1 MSDITDIV
9 SRLRRTDENR
19 GVPICSEAADT
30 IEQLRKE
37 RDEARQ
43 EVCGLLVACHP
54 DPDDDKP
61 DPNLEHIHAGIR
73 GSDCFIKQ
81 E

>member
-30 IEQLRKE
+30 IERLRKE
-37 RDEARQ
+37 RNETNASLDA
-43 EVCGLLVACHP
+43 LLLMRAAQAH
-54 DPDDDKP
+54 
-61 DPNLEHIHAGIR
+61 GF
-73 GSDCFIKQ
+73 DCCK
-81 E
+81 EDGK